1 MMGHRIAVVLAGLVA
16 IATTA
21 WASIGDNGQWAKV
34 ILLFVACASTAAV
47 VVLLP
52 AGVRGKVGAFMG
64 AFVAAAGILP
74 VIVFFPESPEPA
86 PNSRFTAE
94 LIRRGPFEEPL
105 PEYLQAKGLADVG
118 ISDPSAAQ
126 ALDAVQLVIVADP
139 ARDPHLGEES
149 PGTQVF
155 AHMEVYPSE
164 PAARER
170 AETSLRESLDRYD
183 AGLEEVS
190 PEGFCMLDPD
200 FWLCAGHRGLVYAE
214 VTLSP
219 SANATLPMARGTLAA
234 MLRYADDRMRL
245 ATE

>member
-1 MMGHRIAVVLAGLVA
+1 MGHRIPVVLAAIVA
-16 IATTA
+16 IASTA
-21 WASIGDNGQWAKV
+21 WASIGEGGQWEKV
-34 ILLFVACASTAAV
+34 VLLLVACASTAAV

-64 AFVAAAGILP
+64 AFVAAAGVLP
-74 VIVFFPESPEPA
+74 VIVFFPESSEPA

-94 LIRRGPFEEPL
+94 LIRRGPFEGSL
-105 PEYLQAKGLADVG
+105 PGYLQATGLADVG
-118 ISDPSAAQ
+118 ISDASAAQ

-139 ARDPHLGEES
+139 ARDPFLTEES

-155 AHMEVYPSE
+155 AHMEVYGSE
-164 PAARER
+164 TAARER
-170 AETSLRESLDRYD
+170 AGTSLRLALDRYD

-190 PEGFCMLDPD
+190 PEGFCMLDAE

-219 SANATLPMARGTLAA
+219 SANANLPLARGTLAA